1 MQIAMDN
8 FNAVALFSNKSLT
21 LYFNMTGSV
30 KRYQQSVA

>member
-8 FNAVALFSNKSLT
+8 FNAVALFSNENLT
-21 LYFNMTGSV
+21 VYFNLTSSV